1 LHTGQGKTLI
11 GLLILQS
18 LLNEGKGPALYLC
31 PDKTLV
37 KQTKSQADSFGIKYT
52 EIIPETTGLPRE
64 FSNSDAILITTCQKL
79 FNGKSVFGVEGG
91 GREKVDV
98 GSIVL
103 DDAHKCLEIIRDS
116 FSIRAYKKK
125 VIDGEI
131 IENPIYKHLFQ
142 IFSENLNRQASGTYR
157 EIIAE
162 HDEVSI
168 AVPFWV
174 WREKISD
181 VLTVLD
187 SHRDHDD
194 VKYSWNLIKNNLEYC
209 SCIFSGRRIEIVPRL
224 IPINLIPIIF
234 KSRTENLS
242 ICHSDRRCIFDKRFR
257 FASR

>member
-1 LHTGQGKTLI
+1 MVDFNKLLGKGKQEKIIDPIEIFNNLDKDPEKTYLWPGQNFILDSWNRSHRNQKDTIVKLHTGQGKTLI

-142 IFSENLNRQASGTYR
+142 IFLK
-157 EIIAE
+157 ILIDKHLE
-162 HDEVSI
+162 HI
-168 AVPFWV
+168 
-174 WREKISD
+174 
-181 VLTVLD
+181 
-187 SHRDHDD
+187 
-194 VKYSWNLIKNNLEYC
+194 VK
-209 SCIFSGRRIEIVPRL
+209 
-224 IPINLIPIIF
+224 
-234 KSRTENLS
+234 
-242 ICHSDRRCIFDKRFR
+242 
-257 FASR
+257 